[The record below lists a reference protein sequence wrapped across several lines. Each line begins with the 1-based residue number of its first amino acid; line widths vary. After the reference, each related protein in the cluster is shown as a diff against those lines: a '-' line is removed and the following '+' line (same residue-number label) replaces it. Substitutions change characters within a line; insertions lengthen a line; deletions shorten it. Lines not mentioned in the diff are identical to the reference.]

1 MIKGLLS
8 LILRGPLWWEL
19 EAVLLLLLNAGTA
32 TSTATGE
39 AKVSSDFTLGELTFA
54 LRATGTVPLGDN
66 GALSLDAGTASLDVG
81 ATSLDV
87 GATPLLDAGTASLD
101 VGATSLLSTGA
112 ILLLTAT
119 WASTSSEDSSL
130 SVSIV
135 ERYPRSFF
143 LNGFGLPWG

>member
-8 LILRGPLWWEL
+8 LILRGPLRREL
-19 EAVLLLLLNAGTA
+19 EAVLLPLLSAGTA

-81 ATSLDV
+81 TTSF
-87 GATPLLDAGTASLD
+87 
-101 VGATSLLSTGA
+101 LSTGT
-112 ILLLTAT
+112 ILLTA
-119 WASTSSEDSSL
+119 A
-130 SVSIV
+130 
-135 ERYPRSFF
+135 
-143 LNGFGLPWG
+143 